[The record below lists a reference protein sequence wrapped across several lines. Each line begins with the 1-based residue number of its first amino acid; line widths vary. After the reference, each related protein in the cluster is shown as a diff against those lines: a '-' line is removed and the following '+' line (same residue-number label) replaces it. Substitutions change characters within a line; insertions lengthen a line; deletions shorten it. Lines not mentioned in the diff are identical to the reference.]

1 MLPYNVE
8 EVKKAIEESSDS
20 TAIYV
25 GCDSRRFRAH
35 GRWFATYTTVVV
47 IHVDQ
52 CRGCIIYGK
61 RDLLADFGKV
71 KERMLNEVNFA
82 VAVAYQIAD
91 SVGDRRFEIHLDVN
105 PDPKHKSSLAV
116 KEALGY
122 VQGMGFVG
130 RIKPD
135 APIASTAAD
144 FFGKARVNVPKEF
157 LNG

>member
-144 FFGKARVNVPKEF
+144 FFGKARVNVPKSMVE
-157 LNG
+157 